1 MVQTADVRPFMRQ
14 HVRLLRPVEANRQ
27 IDARPQQ
34 AEHKRRG
41 DAGRLIDAVFQAYGP
56 CKAPPEPDQR
66 DQSVQQHG
74 QKTDKVQRRSDGNE
88 NLQRVCARLR
98 RTRRQQAVDRAVERR
113 NAGMDLRRFHQ
124 PDIERNRVGRERQ
137 RACRDFQRKRDKQPQ
152 QWQRPER
159 IAIAPG
165 RADKQRAARQH
176 EQNCNPAAD
185 AHVYKLQKHS
195 LPNARTRH
203 VRASLSSISCRSSAM
218 SASSRGRRE
227 ANAATKRGSDPP
239 KASSTNRSLWT
250 ARSSASL
257 ICARTRPPSF

>member
-88 NLQRVCARLR
+88 ICSGFALACGVP
-98 RTRRQQAVDRAVERR
+98 
-113 NAGMDLRRFHQ
+113 AG
-124 PDIERNRVGRERQ
+124 NRPLTALLNDEMPVWICG
-137 RACRDFQRKRDKQPQ
+137 
-152 QWQRPER
+152 
-159 IAIAPG
+159 
-165 RADKQRAARQH
+165 
-176 EQNCNPAAD
+176 
-185 AHVYKLQKHS
+185 V
-195 LPNARTRH
+195 
-203 VRASLSSISCRSSAM
+203 SISPISSGIGSAVSGSGLVGISSVNGTSSRSSG
-218 SASSRGRRE
+218 SAQ
-227 ANAATKRGSDPP
+227 
-239 KASSTNRSLWT
+239 
-250 ARSSASL
+250 SA
-257 ICARTRPPSF
+257 